1 MIKKREGN
9 GEPRVYEIL
18 ESLQG
23 PEGLKDLSDMQQ
35 KALARE
41 IRHTIIDTVS
51 KVGGHLASNLGV
63 VELTIALHSVYS
75 SPQDKII
82 WDVGHQ
88 SYVHKLLTGRY
99 ESFDSL
105 RQFGGI
111 SGFPHIDESPHDA
124 FGTGH
129 SSTSISAALGFAA
142 ARDLKNEDYSVVAV
156 IGDGA
161 MTGGMA
167 FEALN
172 HAGHLQKDMTVILN
186 ENEMSISK
194 NVGSLSRY
202 LSRMRTHPR
211 YFKVK
216 EDIEGIIKRIPA
228 VGGSMA
234 KVAEKAK
241 DSIKYFLV
249 PSMLFEELGFTYL
262 GPIDGHDLPVVKDVL
277 ARAKKL
283 KGPVLIHV
291 VTRKG
296 KGYRPALDN
305 PDTFHGIGSFNK
317 KTGEITVNGSGQSFS
332 SAFGEAMLELA
343 AKDKKLIALTAAMVD
358 GTGLSDFAEAYPDRF
373 FDVAIAEQ
381 HAVTYAA
388 GLAKSGFK
396 PVFAVYSTFL
406 QRGYDQIVH
415 DVCLQNLPV
424 VFAVDRAGIVG
435 NDGPTHHGAFDLSYL
450 SHVPNMQVL
459 APCCCAEMK
468 GMLQYALNSDGPVA
482 IRYPRG
488 EGPQIKGYC
497 PGPLVKGKSEWVRKG
512 ETLCIIAVGNMLPR
526 ACRAADLLKGK
537 GINAGVINARFVKP
551 IDREM
556 LSDILKDYDRIA
568 VLEDNVM
575 RGGYGSYMLE
585 QLNSMG
591 LSTMDINV
599 KLIGLP
605 DEFITYGDA
614 KSLYRAYGLD
624 DKGIYYSLLELA
636 EGGRS
641 GGIKTEKVGYTPYG

>member
-1 MIKKREGN
+1 MIKKREEGKF
-9 GEPRVYEIL
+9 RMYEIL

-23 PEGLKDLSDMQQ
+23 PESLKKLTDMQQ

-63 VELTIALHSVYS
+63 VELSIALHSIYS
-75 SPQDKII
+75 SPRDKII

-99 ESFDSL
+99 EAFDSL

-142 ARDLKNEDYSVVAV
+142 ARDLKNEDYSVIAV

-186 ENEMSISK
+186 ENEMSISR

-202 LSRMRTHPR
+202 LSRMRTHPK

-228 VGGSMA
+228 VGDSVA

-262 GPIDGHDLPVVKDVL
+262 GPIDGHDLPLIKDVL
-277 ARAKKL
+277 TRAKKL

-291 VTRKG
+291 VTQKG

-305 PDTFHGIGSFNK
+305 PATFHGIGSFNK
-317 KTGEITVNGSGQSFS
+317 ETGEIIVNGNGQSFS
-332 SAFGEAMLELA
+332 AAFGEGMVELA
-343 AKDKKLIALTAAMVD
+343 AKDQSIIALTAAMVD
-358 GTGLSDFAEAYPDRF
+358 GTGLSAFAKAYPDRF

-388 GLAKSGFK
+388 GLARSGLK

-406 QRGYDQIVH
+406 QRAYDQVVH

-450 SHVPNMQVL
+450 SHIPNIQVL

-468 GMLQYALNSDGPVA
+468 NMLQYALNADGPVA

-488 EGPQIKGYC
+488 KGPQVKGYS
-497 PGPLVKGKSEWVRKG
+497 PGTVVKGKSEVVRKG

-526 ACRAADLLKGK
+526 ACRVADLLEKK
-537 GINAGVINARFVKP
+537 GINAGIINARFVKP
-551 IDREM
+551 VDSEM
-556 LSDILKDYDRIA
+556 LSVILKDYDRIA
-568 VLEDNVM
+568 VLEDNVI
-575 RGGYGSYMLE
+575 RGGYGSYLLE

-591 LSTMDINV
+591 LDTMDIKI

-605 DEFITYGDA
+605 DEFITYGDT
-614 KSLYRAYGLD
+614 KSLYSAYGLD
-624 DKGIYYSLLELA
+624 DKGIYYNLLELA

-641 GGIKTEKVGYTPYG
+641 GGIKKEKVGYTSSR